1 MADTLATLEK
11 RASTE
16 HGDQVQAQPTTLHD
30 EVDEDDGGSVRGK
43 TISTSPEGGDT
54 QGAASS
60 ESANASKLARLAKR
74 TRRPS
79 VPDFLKPDT
88 RLMSSWERV
97 KAFLW
102 QELNFYVSATT
113 NSCAHPC

>member
-1 MADTLATLEK
+1 MADTLARLEK

-16 HGDQVQAQPTTLHD
+16 NGDQVLAQPPSLHD
-30 EVDEDDGGSVRGK
+30 EVDEDDGGSTRVK
-43 TISTSPEGGDT
+43 TMSTSP
-54 QGAASS
+54 AAVSS
-60 ESANASKLARLAKR
+60 ESANESKLARLAKQ

-88 RLMSSWERV
+88 RLVSFWERV

-102 QELNFYVSATT
+102 QELNFYVSMGAG
-113 NSCAHPC
+113 SCAHEC